1 MFLEI
6 FNFHTIGHQRG
17 GGGGYSA
24 SRSLEP
30 RPSSPF
36 MPTSKE
42 SRQNIQNGHNA
53 LSCPSMVF
61 IRCIHYFCIII
72 LAEIALHQ
80 FLSNEV
86 PTSVVSC

>member
-6 FNFHTIGHQRG
+6 FNFHTIGHQRGGGG

-42 SRQNIQNGHNA
+42 SRQKIQKEDIMPFHYV
-53 LSCPSMVF
+53 LLWYLLYVF
-61 IRCIHYFCIII
+61 IISASLFWPNRT
-72 LAEIALHQ
+72 
-80 FLSNEV
+80 
-86 PTSVVSC
+86 TSVFE